1 MFFQEQETKMAELP
15 EEMKK
20 LQDALLQQRD
30 ELRVKLHLA
39 KADVRDEWEELEH
52 KWAEV
57 QSKFS
62 QVQKT
67 ADKSMDDIEAAARLL
82 AEEIQRGYDRIR
94 RLF

>member
-1 MFFQEQETKMAELP
+1 MAEMR

-39 KADVRDEWEELEH
+39 KADARDEWEGLEQ
-52 KWAEV
+52 KWAEA
-57 QSKFS
+57 QIKFT
-62 QVQKT
+62 QIQKS
-67 ADKSMDDIEAAARLL
+67 AGESMDEIEAAARLL
-82 AEEIQRGYDRIR
+82 GEEIQKGYDRIR